1 MRIISRN
8 TRMKKVYVSSLVSII
23 YSSEKL
29 YEMSGEQV
37 T

>member
-1 MRIISRN
+1 
-8 TRMKKVYVSSLVSII
+8 MKKVYVSSLLSII

-37 T
+37 TWCY